1 MRADADGLLMTQPI
15 WLTEYADP
23 RKLKEKQVE
32 AMCINLYR
40 SVGVWVVKFSQP
52 HKASQTRGI
61 PDLLCYYRRTVLG
74 CVETGEVVKWHHEV
88 KRYGAKPTAAQLE
101 FHGHLA
107 QYHEDVIVGGL
118 NTAID
123 WLNHMNIAHFE
134 PREGHW

>member
-1 MRADADGLLMTQPI
+1 MTATARQPI

-52 HKASQTRGI
+52 HKASQTLGI
-61 PDLLCYYRRTVLG
+61 PDLLCYGRSPLQ
-74 CVETGEVVKWHHEV
+74 KFWHEV
-88 KRYGAKPTAAQLE
+88 KRYGAQPTAHQRD
-101 FHGHLA
+101 FHSRLA
-107 QYHEDVIVGGL
+107 EHGEPVVVGGL
-118 NTAID
+118 NSAID
-123 WLNHMNIAHFE
+123 ALDRLDIAHFE